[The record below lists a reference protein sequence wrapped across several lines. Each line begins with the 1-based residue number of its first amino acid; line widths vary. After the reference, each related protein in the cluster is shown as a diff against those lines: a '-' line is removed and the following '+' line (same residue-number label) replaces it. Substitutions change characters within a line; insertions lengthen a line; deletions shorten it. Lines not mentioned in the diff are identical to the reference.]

1 MSKRKPYQKVLLTI
15 AAINYLAALGCGI
28 AAALHEGTAAEGDP
42 ILASLMASVVFFA
55 GVGIVVHVIASGNLP
70 NLKVE

>member
-1 MSKRKPYQKVLLTI
+1 MSKRKPYQKILLVI
-15 AAINYLAALGCGI
+15 AVINYLTAVGCVV
-28 AAALHEGTAAEGDP
+28 AAALRGPGAAEGDP